1 MSSERNRSRSASTT
15 AQKYVRSQRSQAMTE
30 FALIG
35 PILLVIILLIID
47 FGRGIYYFVT
57 IDNAA
62 NEGAR
67 VAVRSSADPGSPTT
81 LPRDSDVV
89 AAIQNRTAAVF
100 LSQKCPNGPIDVSAG
115 GYPPA
120 NVGWIYITEV
130 PAPNAY
136 VDPNNQPPNAP
147 GGQPKVA
154 SSNGCDAIVPVG
166 TPLPGSQIATT
177 NVPLQVTIRY
187 NFVPVTPL
195 VQRLAN
201 TINVPLV
208 LQAYAIYR
216 TEY

>member
-1 MSSERNRSRSASTT
+1 MRSE
-15 AQKYVRSQRSQAMTE
+15 RSQAMTE

-35 PILLVIILLIID
+35 PVLLLIILLIID
-47 FGRGIYYFVT
+47 FGRGLYYFVT

-62 NEGAR
+62 NEGGR
-67 VAVRSSADPGSPTT
+67 VAVRSSAQPTGAAASS
-81 LPRDSDVV
+81 LPTDADVV
-89 AAIQNRTAAVF
+89 SAIQNRTAAVF
-100 LSQKCPNGPIDVSAG
+100 LSQKCPNGPIDTTAAG
-115 GYPPA
+115 LPPA

-130 PAPNAY
+130 PAPKTFQN
-136 VDPNNQPPNAP
+136 PQPPNAP
-147 GGQPKVA
+147 GGQPAVA
-154 SSNGCDAIVPVG
+154 ANGGCDAIVPVG
-166 TPLPGSQIATT
+166 TPLPGSTIPTT

-195 VQRLAN
+195 VQQLAN

>member
-1 MSSERNRSRSASTT
+1 MSSARSR
-15 AQKYVRSQRSQAMTE
+15 RDGQRSQAMVE

-35 PILLVIILLIID
+35 PIVLLLLFFIID

-67 VAVRSSADPGSPTT
+67 TAVRSSAQPGTSAT
-81 LPRDSDVV
+81 LPQDSDVV
-89 AAIQNRTAAVF
+89 NAIQQHTAAVF
-100 LSQKCPNGPIDVSAG
+100 LSQKCPNGPIDPTAAG
-115 GYPPA
+115 VPPP

-130 PAPNAY
+130 PAPTSLQ
-136 VDPNNQPPNAP
+136 NQNQQVPNAP
-147 GGQPKVA
+147 GGQPFVGSA
-154 SSNGCDAIVPVG
+154 GGCDAIVPVG
-166 TPLPGSQIATT
+166 TPLPGTQVDTT
-177 NVPLQVTIRY
+177 NVALQVTIRY
-187 NFVPVTPL
+187 NFVPVTPII
-195 VQRLAN
+195 QGLAN

>member
-1 MSSERNRSRSASTT
+1 MTLAKRLPDG
-15 AQKYVRSQRSQAMTE
+15 QRSQAMVE

-35 PILLVIILLIID
+35 PIVLLLLFFIID

-67 VAVRSSADPGSPTT
+67 TAVRSSAQPGTSAT
-81 LPRDSDVV
+81 LPRNSEVV
-89 AAIQNRTAAVF
+89 GSIQQHTAAVF
-100 LSQKCPNGPIDVSAG
+100 LSQDCPNGPIDTSTAG
-115 GYPPA
+115 SPPP

-130 PAPNAY
+130 PAPTAKVN
-136 VDPNNQPPNAP
+136 PNNQPPNAP
-147 GGQPKVA
+147 GGQPAIGATAK
-154 SSNGCDAIVPVG
+154 CDAIVPVG
-166 TPLPGSQIATT
+166 TPLPGSQIDTT
-177 NVPLQVTIRY
+177 NVALQVTIRY
-187 NFVPVTPL
+187 NFVPVTP
-195 VQRLAN
+195 VIQGLAN

>member
-1 MSSERNRSRSASTT
+1 M
-15 AQKYVRSQRSQAMTE
+15 VE

-35 PILLVIILLIID
+35 PIVLLMLFFIID

-67 VAVRSSADPGSPTT
+67 TAVRSSAQPGTSAT
-81 LPRDSDVV
+81 LPQDQDVV
-89 AAIQNRTAAVF
+89 NSIQQHTAAVF
-100 LSQKCPNGPIDVSAG
+100 LSQDCPNGPIDTSAAG
-115 GYPPA
+115 APPP

-130 PAPNAY
+130 PAPTAK
-136 VDPNNQPPNAP
+136 VAQASQHPNAP
-147 GGQPKVA
+147 GGQPLVNATSK
-154 SSNGCDAIVPVG
+154 CDAIVPVG
-166 TPLPGSQIATT
+166 TPLPGSSIDTT
-177 NVPLQVTIRY
+177 NVALQVTIRY
-187 NFVPVTPL
+187 NFVPVTP
-195 VQRLAN
+195 VIQGLAN

>member
-1 MSSERNRSRSASTT
+1 MSSMRKVEG
-15 AQKYVRSQRSQAMTE
+15 YVRSERSQAMTE

-35 PILLVIILLIID
+35 PVLLLLILLIID

-67 VAVRSSADPGSPTT
+67 LAVRSSVNPEYSFT
-81 LPRDSDVV
+81 LPTNADVV
-89 AAIQNRTAAVF
+89 AAIQARTAAVF
-100 LSQKCPNGPIDVSAG
+100 LSQKCPNGPIDTTAAG
-115 GYPPA
+115 NPPA

-130 PAPNAY
+130 PAPTAL
-136 VDPNNQPPNAP
+136 VAQSNQPPNAP
-147 GGQPKVA
+147 GGQKEA
-154 SSNGCDAIVPVG
+154 LQSGSCDAIVPVG
-166 TPLPGSQIATT
+166 KPLPGTYTNTT

-195 VQRLAN
+195 VQQLAN

>member
-1 MSSERNRSRSASTT
+1 MVDK
-15 AQKYVRSQRSQAMTE
+15 AQTYVRSQRSQAMTE

-35 PILLVIILLIID
+35 PLLLLIILLIVD

-67 VAVRSSADPGSPTT
+67 VAVRSSAQPTGAGAST
-81 LPRDSDVV
+81 LPTDAAVV
-89 AAIQNRTAAVF
+89 AAIQNRTAVVF
-100 LSQKCPNGPIDVSAG
+100 LSQMCPTGPIDYSAAG
-115 GYPPA
+115 RPPA
-120 NVGWIYITEV
+120 NVGLIYITEV
-130 PAPNAY
+130 PAPTSFQN
-136 VDPNNQPPNAP
+136 PQPPNAP
-147 GGQPKVA
+147 GGQPLVPA
-154 SSNGCDAIVPVG
+154 TAGCDAIVPVG
-166 TPLPGSQIATT
+166 TPLPGSTIQTP

-187 NFVPVTPL
+187 NFVPITPMI
-195 VQRLAN
+195 QQLAN